1 MRQGGVLAYLAP
13 EGWGGKGGGREG
25 EGKMEGD
32 GDLWLSGAE
41 IFLLGTICIIFS
53 SFL

>member
-13 EGWGGKGGGREG
+13 KGWGGET

-32 GDLWLSGAE
+32 GDL
-41 IFLLGTICIIFS
+41 
-53 SFL
+53 